1 MKRAPLI
8 SRDFEE
14 TKRAPLKFQ
23 IFRKINETR
32 TPKFGPGGVV
42 KGGLLIFIDRY
53 VITSY

>member
-42 KGGLLIFIDRY
+42 KGGASNIYCTVSGFD
-53 VITSY
+53 S